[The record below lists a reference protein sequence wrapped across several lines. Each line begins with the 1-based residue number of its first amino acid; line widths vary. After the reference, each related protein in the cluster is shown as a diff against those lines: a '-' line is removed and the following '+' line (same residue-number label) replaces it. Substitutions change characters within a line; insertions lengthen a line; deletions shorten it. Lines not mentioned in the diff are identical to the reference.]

1 MSLLSRPTDLS
12 RRSLTV
18 GLHGVGLLGPGI
30 AAWPQV
36 FELMRTGQGPPLAA
50 TLLPTPLRLPGAER
64 RRAGA
69 AIKVAIAV
77 ADEAVLQAGADP
89 QFLATVFTASNGE
102 GANCHNLCETL
113 ASPDRSVSPT
123 RFTNSVHNAAAGYWH
138 IAVASRAASTSLC
151 GFDASFGAGL
161 LEAVT
166 QVATSHEAVLLVATD
181 TPYPEPLN
189 AKRPVRDNFG
199 LALLLTPPHR
209 SGGLAQLHCSL
220 RGAPHEM
227 PATHCRHAGF
237 ETLRCGL
244 PAAAGLALLEAVA
257 GLASPLAR
265 PLAHPLARPL
275 IHPAAARRDQR
286 VVVDCPPAL
295 QLHIDVTLPCE

>member
-1 MSLLSRPTDLS
+1 MSTPGCAAGP
-12 RRSLTV
+12 RSLSV

-36 FELMRTGQGPPLAA
+36 LELMRAGQGPALAA
-50 TLLPTPLRLPGAER
+50 TLLPTPMRLPGAER

-69 AIKVAIAV
+69 AIKVALAV
-77 ADEAVLQAGADP
+77 ADAAVLQAGVDP
-89 QFLATVFTASNGE
+89 QFLATVFTASNAE

-113 ASPDRSVSPT
+113 ASPDRAVSPT

-166 QVATSHEAVLLVATD
+166 QVLTSDQAVLLVATD

-199 LALLLTPPHR
+199 LALLLTPAR
-209 SGGLAQLHCSL
+209 TGGGLAQLHCSL

-237 ETLRCGL
+237 ETLRSSL

-257 GLASPLAR
+257 DVGIALASPAAR
-265 PLAHPLARPL
+265 AAGHPLTQRT
-275 IHPAAARRDQR
+275 AARREPR

-295 QLHIDVTLPCE
+295 QLHIDVTPPC